1 VSYILSALKK
11 AEAERG
17 EQSADA
23 GVSAIVE
30 AHINDKHSRAPRL
43 VGGIAVIA
51 IAALAAWLWLPR
63 SGGPTVASTDEAV
76 IGISM
81 PAHSLIASNE
91 LAKPA
96 LSQKPT
102 LVAPSS
108 AFDNIDIKGHLYVA
122 TRPSLRKVV
131 INDRT
136 LREGQKING
145 ILVEE
150 ITETGVLL
158 SFGGLKKTI
167 SVY

>member
-30 AHINDKHSRAPRL
+30 AHIDDKHSRTPRL
-43 VGGIAVIA
+43 ISGIAAIA
-51 IAALAAWLWLPR
+51 IAALAVWLWLPR
-63 SGGPTVASTDEAV
+63 SGGPTVANTGETV
-76 IGISM
+76 IGITM
-81 PAHSLIASNE
+81 PADRFIASSE
-91 LAKPA
+91 LIKPA

-102 LVAPSS
+102 LVAPNS
-108 AFDNIDIKGHLYVA
+108 AFDNIVIKGHLYVA

-136 LREGQKING
+136 LREGQQING

-158 SFGGLKKTI
+158 SFGGVEKTI
-167 SVY
+167 SAY